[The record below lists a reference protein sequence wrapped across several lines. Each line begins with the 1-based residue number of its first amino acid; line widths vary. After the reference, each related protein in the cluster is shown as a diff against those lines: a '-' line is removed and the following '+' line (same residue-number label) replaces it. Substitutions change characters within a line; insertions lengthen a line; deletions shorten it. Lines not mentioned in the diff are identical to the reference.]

1 MLYIAMYCGIIRIN
15 GGFDMFLKKSIS
27 NGKVYLSFVQGY
39 RKDGKSKQKTI
50 EKIGYLEDLEK
61 IYDDP
66 ISHFKTVAEER
77 NRNLDATRSIEILTN
92 QRLEDCCSLRKNL
105 GYAIPKRIYDL
116 LDITA
121 FLQNK
126 QRQINQK
133 YNLNQIFSLLVFN
146 RFLFPASKK
155 KAYEKKEMFFDSFSF
170 SLDDVYR
177 ALSWFAKYSKQLQAH
192 VYRKVQELV
201 PIDSQLG
208 YYDVTNFYFEIPYN
222 DEDEYD
228 KYGNLIKNGTRKK
241 GPSKE
246 HRKTPIIQMGLL
258 MDANGIPMAFNTF
271 PGNESEKASLIPAI
285 RRLKQDYGME
295 RIIAVADRGLNSSD
309 NTALLSGVN
318 NDDSKG
324 HDGYV
329 YGQSVIG
336 ADKEFRKWVLDKKN
350 YRTTKE
356 LDENGEEILFIHKS
370 RIFAK
375 TIQLKNQAGNR
386 TQTMQIYQK
395 QLAYYSKKYAEKQRK
410 DRERV
415 LEKAKDLINN
425 PGKYTQA
432 TSYGATGYVKNL
444 SFIKET
450 GEISNAK
457 DLSLDLEKIA
467 EEEKYDGYYSI
478 VTSEKNL
485 SDKEIRDIYRGLWR
499 IEESFKIFKSE
510 FKTRPIHVRLDDHI
524 EAHFLICFIAL
535 IIMRLLENMTDHQF
549 SVKEIRESL
558 ASYGCSYL
566 EQNYY
571 LFDYRDDFL
580 KTTEKIFDLD
590 LGKKIMTLGEIKN
603 ILKTTKK
610 DKFHNTFL
618 Q

>member
-1 MLYIAMYCGIIRIN
+1 
-15 GGFDMFLKKSIS
+15 MFLKKSIS
-27 NGKVYLSFVQGY
+27 NGKIYLSFVQGY
-39 RKDGKSKQKTI
+39 RENGKSKQKTI
-50 EKIGYLEDLEK
+50 EKIGYLEDLKK

-66 ISHFKTVAEER
+66 ISHFKSIAKER
-77 NRNLDATRSIEILTN
+77 NSDLEATRSIEILSN
-92 QRLEDCCSLRKNL
+92 QRLADQCSLRKNL
-105 GYAIPKRIYDL
+105 GYVIPKHIYAL

-121 FLQNK
+121 FFQNK
-126 QRQINQK
+126 QRQIKQK

-155 KAYEKKEMFFDSFSF
+155 KAYEEKDVFFDSFSF

-177 ALSWFAKYSKQLQAH
+177 SLNWFSKYSKQLQAH
-192 VYRKVQELV
+192 VYSRVKKLV
-201 PIDSQLG
+201 PISTQIG

-228 KYGNLIKNGTRKK
+228 KDGNILKKGTRKK

-258 MDANGIPMAFNTF
+258 MDENGIPMTFNTF
-271 PGNESEKASLIPAI
+271 SGNESEKTSILPAI
-285 RRLKQDYGME
+285 RRLKKDFGME
-295 RIIAVADRGLNSSD
+295 RVIAVADRGLNTSD
-309 NTALLSGVN
+309 NKAFLSGVN
-318 NDDSKG
+318 DDDSEG

-336 ADKEFRKWVLDKKN
+336 ADKEFRKWVLDKNN
-350 YRTTKE
+350 YKITKE
-356 LDENGEEILFIHKS
+356 LDENGEEITFIHKS

-386 TQTMQIYQK
+386 TLTMPIYQK

-410 DRERV
+410 DRNRV
-415 LEKAKDLINN
+415 LEKAKDLIKN
-425 PGKYTQA
+425 PRKYTQA
-432 TSYGATGYVKNL
+432 TSYGSTGYVKNL
-444 SFIKET
+444 SFVKDT
-450 GEISNAK
+450 GEIADGKN
-457 DLSLDLEKIA
+457 LSLDLKKIA

-485 SDKEIRDIYRGLWR
+485 SDKEIRDIYRGLWK
-499 IEESFKIFKSE
+499 IEESFKIIKSE
-510 FKTRPIHVRLDDHI
+510 FKTRPIHVRLDNHI
-524 EAHFLICFIAL
+524 EAHFLICFITL
-535 IIMRLLENMTDHQF
+535 IIMRLLESMTNHQF

-558 ASYGCSYL
+558 TNYGCSYL

-580 KTTEKIFDLD
+580 RIAEKIFNLD
-590 LGKKIMTLGEIKN
+590 LGKKTMTLSEIKN
-603 ILKTTKK
+603 ILKTTK
-610 DKFHNTFL
+610 
-618 Q
+618 

>member
-271 PGNESEKASLIPAI
+271 PGNESEKTSLIPAI

-535 IIMRLLENMTDHQF
+535 VIMRLLENMTDYQF

-610 DKFHNTFL
+610 R
-618 Q
+618 

>member
-1 MLYIAMYCGIIRIN
+1 MSMFMKIIVVYRNELWYNRHIRRCH
-15 GGFDMFLKKSIS
+15 MFLKKSIS

-66 ISHFKTVAEER
+66 ISHFKAIAKER
-77 NRNLDATRSIEILTN
+77 NRNLEATRSIEILTN
-92 QRLEDCCSLRKNL
+92 QRLEDICSLRKNL
-105 GYAIPKRIYDL
+105 GYAIPKHIYAL

-126 QRQINQK
+126 QRQIKQK

-146 RFLFPASKK
+146 RFLFPASIK
-155 KAYEKKEMFFDSFSF
+155 KAYEKKDIFFDSFSF

-177 ALSWFAKYSKQLQAH
+177 SLSWFAKYSNQLQAN
-192 VYRKVQELV
+192 VYSKVKELV
-201 PIDSQLG
+201 PIDSQIG

-228 KYGNLIKNGTRKK
+228 KEGNLLKKGTRKK

-258 MDANGIPMAFNTF
+258 MDAKGIPMAFNTF
-271 PGNESEKASLIPAI
+271 PGNESEKTSILPAI
-285 RRLKQDYGME
+285 RRLKKDYGME
-295 RIIAVADRGLNSSD
+295 RVIAVADRGLNTSD
-309 NTALLSGVN
+309 NTAFLSGVN
-318 NDDSKG
+318 DDDSKG

-350 YRTTKE
+350 YNITKE
-356 LDENGEEILFIHKS
+356 LDENGEEIIFIHKS

-375 TIQLKNQAGNR
+375 TIQLKNQGGNR
-386 TQTMQIYQK
+386 TLTMQIYQK
-395 QLAYYSKKYAEKQRK
+395 QLAYYSKKYAQKQRK
-410 DRERV
+410 DRERI
-415 LEKAKDLINN
+415 LEKAKDLIKN
-425 PGKYTQA
+425 PGKYTKA

-450 GEISNAK
+450 GEIADGKN
-457 DLSLDLEKIA
+457 LSLDLKRIE

-478 VTSEKNL
+478 VTSEKEL
-485 SDKEIRDIYRGLWR
+485 SDKEIRDIYRGLWK
-499 IEESFKIFKSE
+499 IEESFKIIKSE

-524 EAHFLICFIAL
+524 EAHFLICFVTL
-535 IIMRLLENMTDHQF
+535 VIMRLLESMTNQQF

-558 ASYGCSYL
+558 TNYGCSYL

-580 KTTEKIFDLD
+580 RTAEKIFDLD
-590 LGKKIMTLGEIKN
+590 LGKKTMTLSEIKN
-603 ILKTTKK
+603 ILKTTK
-610 DKFHNTFL
+610 
-618 Q
+618 

>member
-1 MLYIAMYCGIIRIN
+1 
-15 GGFDMFLKKSIS
+15 MFLKKSIS

-66 ISHFKTVAEER
+66 ITHFKAIAKER
-77 NRNLDATRSIEILTN
+77 NRNLEATSSIEILTN
-92 QRLEDCCSLRKNL
+92 QRLKDSCSLRKNL
-105 GYAIPKRIYDL
+105 GYAIPKRIYAL
-116 LDITA
+116 LDIIA
-121 FLQNK
+121 FFQNK
-126 QRQINQK
+126 QRQIK
-133 YNLNQIFSLLVFN
+133 PEYNLNQIFSLLVFN
-146 RFLFPASKK
+146 RFLFPSSIK
-155 KAYEKKEMFFDSFSF
+155 KAYEKKNIFFDSFSF

-177 ALSWFAKYSKQLQAH
+177 SLSWFAKYSNKLQAY
-192 VYRKVQELV
+192 VYNKVKELV
-201 PIDSQLG
+201 PNDSQIG

-228 KYGNLIKNGTRKK
+228 REGNLIKKGTRKK
-241 GPSKE
+241 GASKE

-258 MDANGIPMAFNTF
+258 MDVNGIPMAFNTF
-271 PGNESEKASLIPAI
+271 PGNESEKTSILPAI
-285 RRLKQDYGME
+285 RRLKKDYGME
-295 RIIAVADRGLNSSD
+295 RVIAVADRGLNTSD

-318 NDDSKG
+318 HDDSKG

-336 ADKEFRKWVLDKKN
+336 ADNEFRKWVLDKKN
-350 YRTTKE
+350 YKTTKE
-356 LDENGEEILFIHKS
+356 IDENGEEVIFIHKS

-375 TIQLKNQAGNR
+375 TIQLKNQGGNR
-386 TQTMQIYQK
+386 TLTMRIYQK

-410 DRERV
+410 DREAV
-415 LEKAKDLINN
+415 LEKAKDLIKN
-425 PGKYTQA
+425 PGKYTKA

-444 SFIKET
+444 SFVKET
-450 GEISNAK
+450 GEVADKKN
-457 DLSLDLEKIA
+457 LSLDLKKIA

-478 VTSEKNL
+478 VTSEKEL
-485 SDKEIRDIYRGLWR
+485 SDKEIRDIYRGLWK
-499 IEESFKIFKSE
+499 IEESFKIIKSE

-524 EAHFLICFIAL
+524 EAHFLICFVTL
-535 IIMRLLENMTDHQF
+535 VIMRLLESMTNHQF

-558 ASYGCSYL
+558 TNYGCSYL

-580 KTTEKIFDLD
+580 IAAEKIFDLD
-590 LGKKIMTLGEIKN
+590 LGKKTMTLSEIKN
-603 ILKTTKK
+603 ILKSMK
-610 DKFHNTFL
+610 
-618 Q
+618 

>member
-1 MLYIAMYCGIIRIN
+1 MSILVHIFVVYCNVLWYNCYIWRC
-15 GGFDMFLKKSIS
+15 DMFLKKSIS

-61 IYDDP
+61 IYNNP
-66 ISHFKTVAEER
+66 ISHFKAIAKER
-77 NRNLDATRSIEILTN
+77 NHNLEAKRSIEILTN
-92 QRLEDCCSLRKNL
+92 QRLEDRCSLRKNL
-105 GYAIPKRIYDL
+105 GYAIPKRIYAL
-116 LDITA
+116 LDIAT

-126 QRQINQK
+126 QRQIKQK
-133 YNLNQIFSLLVFN
+133 YNLNQIFNLLVFN
-146 RFLFPASKK
+146 RFLFPTSKK
-155 KAYEKKEMFFDSFSF
+155 KAYENKDIFFDSFLF
-170 SLDDVYR
+170 SLDDIYR
-177 ALSWFAKYSKQLQAH
+177 SLSLFAKYSKQLQAH
-192 VYRKVQELV
+192 VYNKVKKLV
-201 PIDSQLG
+201 SIDSQIG

-228 KYGNLIKNGTRKK
+228 KEGNLLKKGTRKK

-271 PGNESEKASLIPAI
+271 PGNESEKTSILPAI
-285 RRLKQDYGME
+285 RRLKKDYGME
-295 RIIAVADRGLNSSD
+295 RVIAVADRGLNTSD
-309 NTALLSGVN
+309 NTAFLSGVN
-318 NDDSKG
+318 DDDSKG

-350 YRTTKE
+350 YKITKE
-356 LDENGEEILFIHKS
+356 LDENGEEIIFIHKS

-375 TIQLKNQAGNR
+375 TIQLKNQGGNR
-386 TQTMQIYQK
+386 TLTMQIYQK

-415 LEKAKDLINN
+415 LEKAKDLIEN

-450 GEISNAK
+450 GEIADGKN
-457 DLSLDLEKIA
+457 LSLNLKKIA

-478 VTSEKNL
+478 VTSEKEL
-485 SDKEIRDIYRGLWR
+485 TDKEIRDIYRGLWK
-499 IEESFKIFKSE
+499 IEESFKIIKSE
-510 FKTRPIHVRLDDHI
+510 FKTRPIHVRLDEHI
-524 EAHFLICFIAL
+524 EAHFLICFVTL
-535 IIMRLLENMTDHQF
+535 VIMRLLEHMINHQF
-549 SVKEIRESL
+549 SVKKIRESL
-558 ASYGCSYL
+558 INYGCSYL

-580 KTTEKIFDLD
+580 RTAEKIFDLD
-590 LGKKIMTLGEIKN
+590 LGKKTMILSEIKN
-603 ILKTTKK
+603 ILKTTK
-610 DKFHNTFL
+610 
-618 Q
+618 

>member
-1 MLYIAMYCGIIRIN
+1 
-15 GGFDMFLKKSIS
+15 MFLKKSIS

-39 RKDGKSKQKTI
+39 RKNGKSKQKTI
-50 EKIGYLEDLEK
+50 EKLGYLEDLEK

-66 ISHFKTVAEER
+66 ISHFKLIAKEH
-77 NRNLDATRSIEILTN
+77 NCNLETARSVEILTN
-92 QRLEDCCSLRKNL
+92 QRLEDRCSLRKNL
-105 GYAIPKRIYDL
+105 GYAIPKRIYAS

-126 QRQINQK
+126 QRQIKQK

-155 KAYEKKEMFFDSFSF
+155 KAYENKNIFFDSFSF

-177 ALSWFAKYSKQLQAH
+177 SLGWFAKYSKQLQAH
-192 VYRKVQELV
+192 VYNKVKELV
-201 PIDSQLG
+201 PANSQIG

-228 KYGNLIKNGTRKK
+228 KEGKLLKKGTRKK

-258 MDANGIPMAFNTF
+258 MDTNGIPMAFNTF
-271 PGNESEKASLIPAI
+271 PGNESEKTSILPAI
-285 RRLKQDYGME
+285 RRLKKDYEME
-295 RIIAVADRGLNSSD
+295 RVIAVADRGLNTSD
-309 NTALLSGVN
+309 NTAFLSGI
-318 NDDSKG
+318 NDDNSKG

-350 YRTTKE
+350 YKITKE
-356 LDENGEEILFIHKS
+356 LDENGTEVIFIHKS

-386 TQTMQIYQK
+386 TLTMQIYQK
-395 QLAYYSKKYAEKQRK
+395 QMAYYSKKYAEKQRK

-415 LEKAKDLINN
+415 LEKAKDLIKD

-432 TSYGATGYVKNL
+432 TSYGAIGYVNNLSFVKDTGEIADGKNL
-444 SFIKET
+444 SLNLK
-450 GEISNAK
+450 
-457 DLSLDLEKIA
+457 KIA

-478 VTSEKNL
+478 VTSEKEL
-485 SDKEIRDIYRGLWR
+485 SDKEIRDIYRGLWK
-499 IEESFKIFKSE
+499 IEESFKIIKSE
-510 FKTRPIHVRLDDHI
+510 FKTRPIHVRLDEHI
-524 EAHFLICFIAL
+524 EAHFLICFVTL
-535 IIMRLLENMTDHQF
+535 VIMRLLENMTNQQF

-558 ASYGCSYL
+558 INYGCSYL

-580 KTTEKIFDLD
+580 RTAEKIFDLD
-590 LGKKIMTLGEIKN
+590 LGKKTMILSEIKN
-603 ILKTTKK
+603 ILKITK
-610 DKFHNTFL
+610 
-618 Q
+618 

>member
-1 MLYIAMYCGIIRIN
+1 MSIMLYIYVVYCNVLWYN
-15 GGFDMFLKKSIS
+15 GYIWRCDMFLKKSIS

-61 IYDDP
+61 IYADP
-66 ISHFKTVAEER
+66 ISHFKAIAEER
-77 NRNLDATRSIEILTN
+77 NHNLEATRSIEVLTN
-92 QRLEDCCSLRKNL
+92 QRLEDRCSLRKNL
-105 GYAIPKRIYDL
+105 GYAIPKRIYAL

-126 QRQINQK
+126 QRQIKQK

-155 KAYEKKEMFFDSFSF
+155 KAYETKDIFFDSFSF

-177 ALSWFAKYSKQLQAH
+177 SLSWFAKFSKQLQAH
-192 VYRKVQELV
+192 VYSKVKDLV
-201 PIDSQLG
+201 PIDSQIG

-228 KYGNLIKNGTRKK
+228 KEGNLLKKGTRKK

-271 PGNESEKASLIPAI
+271 PGNESEKTSILPAI
-285 RRLKQDYGME
+285 RRLKKDYGME
-295 RIIAVADRGLNSSD
+295 RIIAVADRGLNTSD
-309 NTALLSGVN
+309 NTAFLSGVN
-318 NDDSKG
+318 DDDSKG

-336 ADKEFRKWVLDKKN
+336 ADKEFREWVLDKKN
-350 YRTTKE
+350 YKITKE
-356 LDENGEEILFIHKS
+356 LDENGEEIIFIHKS

-375 TIQLKNQAGNR
+375 TIQLKNQGGNR
-386 TQTMQIYQK
+386 TLTMQIYQK

-415 LEKAKDLINN
+415 LEKAKDLIKN

-450 GEISNAK
+450 GEIADKKN
-457 DLSLDLEKIA
+457 LSLDLNKIA

-478 VTSEKNL
+478 VTSEKEL
-485 SDKEIRDIYRGLWR
+485 SDKEIRDIYRGLWK
-499 IEESFKIFKSE
+499 IEESFKIIKSE

-524 EAHFLICFIAL
+524 EAHFLICFVTL
-535 IIMRLLENMTDHQF
+535 IIMRLLESMTNHQF
-549 SVKEIRESL
+549 SVKNIRESL
-558 ASYGCSYL
+558 AFYGCSYL

-580 KTTEKIFDLD
+580 RTAEKIFDLD
-590 LGKKIMTLGEIKN
+590 LGKKIMILSEIKN
-603 ILKTTKK
+603 ILKTTK
-610 DKFHNTFL
+610 
-618 Q
+618 

>member
-1 MLYIAMYCGIIRIN
+1 MSIFVYVFVVYCSVLYYN
-15 GGFDMFLKKSIS
+15 GYIWRDVMFLKKSIS

-61 IYDDP
+61 NYDDP
-66 ISHFKTVAEER
+66 ISHFKAIAKER
-77 NRNLDATRSIEILTN
+77 NSNIEDNRSIEVLTN
-92 QRLEDCCSLRKNL
+92 QRLEDRCSLRKNL
-105 GYAIPKRIYDL
+105 GYAIPKRIYSL

-121 FLQNK
+121 FFQNK
-126 QRQINQK
+126 QRQIKQK

-155 KAYEKKEMFFDSFSF
+155 KAYEMKDIFFDSFPF

-177 ALSWFAKYSKQLQAH
+177 SLNQFAKYSKQLQAH
-192 VYRKVQELV
+192 IYSSVQELI
-201 PIDSQLG
+201 PANNQIG

-228 KYGNLIKNGTRKK
+228 MQGNLLKKGTRKK

-271 PGNESEKASLIPAI
+271 PGNESEKTSILPAI
-285 RRLKQDYGME
+285 RRLKKDYGME
-295 RIIAVADRGLNSSD
+295 RIIAVADRGLNTSD
-309 NTALLSGVN
+309 NTAFLSGVN
-318 NDDSKG
+318 DDDTKG

-329 YGQSVIG
+329 YGQSIIG
-336 ADKEFRKWVLDKKN
+336 ADKEFRNWVLDKKD
-350 YRTTKE
+350 YRATKE
-356 LDENGEEILFIHKS
+356 LDENSQEILFIHKS

-375 TIQLKNQAGNR
+375 TIQLKNQAGTR
-386 TQTMQIYQK
+386 KLTMQIYQK
-395 QLAYYSKKYAEKQRK
+395 QLAYYSEKYADKQRK

-415 LEKAKDLINN
+415 LEKAKDLIEN

-444 SFIKET
+444 SFVKGT
-450 GEISNAK
+450 GEVAK
-457 DLSLDLEKIA
+457 GKNLSLDLEKIT

-478 VTSEKNL
+478 VTSEKEL
-485 SDKEIRDIYRGLWR
+485 SDKEIRDIYRGLWK
-499 IEESFKIFKSE
+499 IEESFKIIKSE
-510 FKTRPIHVRLDDHI
+510 FKTRPIHVRIDDHI
-524 EAHFLICFIAL
+524 EAHFLICFVTL
-535 IIMRLLENMTDHQF
+535 VIMRLLENMTGNQF
-549 SVKEIRESL
+549 SVKKIRESL
-558 ASYGCSYL
+558 ANYSCSYL

-580 KTTEKIFDLD
+580 VAAEKIFGLD
-590 LGKKIMTLGEIKN
+590 LAKKTMPLSEIKN
-603 ILKTTKK
+603 ILKTSK
-610 DKFHNTFL
+610 
-618 Q
+618 

>member
-1 MLYIAMYCGIIRIN
+1 MYYDIIAIYLWRC
-15 GGFDMFLKKSIS
+15 DMFLKKSIS

-39 RKDGKSKQKTI
+39 RENGKSKQKTI

-66 ISHFKTVAEER
+66 ISHFKAIAKER
-77 NRNLDATRSIEILTN
+77 NSDLEATRSIEILTN
-92 QRLEDCCSLRKNL
+92 QRLADQCSLRKNL
-105 GYAIPKRIYDL
+105 GYAIPKHIYAL

-121 FLQNK
+121 FFQNK
-126 QRQINQK
+126 QRQIKQK

-155 KAYEKKEMFFDSFSF
+155 KAYEKKDVFFDSFPF

-177 ALSWFAKYSKQLQAH
+177 SLNWFAKYSKQLQAH
-192 VYRKVQELV
+192 IYSRVKQLV
-201 PIDSQLG
+201 PIDTQIG

-228 KYGNLIKNGTRKK
+228 KDGNLLKKGTRKK

-258 MDANGIPMAFNTF
+258 MDSNGIPMTFNTF
-271 PGNESEKASLIPAI
+271 PGNESEKTSIIPAI
-285 RRLKQDYGME
+285 RRLKKDFGMG
-295 RIIAVADRGLNSSD
+295 RVIAVADRGLNTSD
-309 NTALLSGVN
+309 NTAFLSGVN
-318 NDDSKG
+318 DDDSEG

-329 YGQSVIG
+329 YGQSVVG
-336 ADKEFRKWVLDKKN
+336 ADKEFRKWVLDKNN
-350 YRTTKE
+350 YKITKE
-356 LDENGEEILFIHKS
+356 SDENGEEIIFIHKS

-386 TQTMQIYQK
+386 TLTMPIYQK

-410 DRERV
+410 DRNRV
-415 LEKAKDLINN
+415 LEKAKDLIKN

-444 SFIKET
+444 SFVKET
-450 GEISNAK
+450 GEIADGKN
-457 DLSLDLEKIA
+457 LSLDLKKIA

-485 SDKEIRDIYRGLWR
+485 SDKKIRDIYRGLWK
-499 IEESFKIFKSE
+499 IEESFKIIKSE

-524 EAHFLICFIAL
+524 EAHFLICFVTL
-535 IIMRLLENMTDHQF
+535 VIMRLLESMTNHQF
-549 SVKEIRESL
+549 STKEIRESL
-558 ASYGCSYL
+558 INYGCSYL

-580 KTTEKIFDLD
+580 KTVEKIFDLD
-590 LGKKIMTLGEIKN
+590 LGKKIMTLSEIKN
-603 ILKTTKK
+603 ILKTSK
-610 DKFHNTFL
+610 
-618 Q
+618 